1 MKKLFTVLN
10 YTWGIV
16 ATLLSYIVLGVCKA
30 LGYHIYRLDG
40 IFIVVTD
47 KPNWGAFS
55 FGVVCVM
62 SSTSGK
68 DTMYHEMGHCV
79 QNAMYGIF
87 VFFLVYIPSI
97 VRAAYRNWKGIKFGY
112 YDIWFEKQ
120 ASYLGNRIYGK

>member
-1 MKKLFTVLN
+1 MKTLIIILN

-16 ATLLSYIVLGVCKA
+16 ATIIFLIVLLVCKS
-30 LGYHIYRLDG
+30 LGYEIGRRAG
-40 IFIVVTD
+40 IFVVVSD

-62 SSTSGK
+62 SSTSGRY
-68 DTMYHEMGHCV
+68 TLCHEMGHCV
-79 QNAMYGIF
+79 QNAMYGVF

>member
-1 MKKLFTVLN
+1 MKTLIIVLN

-16 ATLLSYIVLGVCKA
+16 ATLLSLVVLLVCKL
-30 LGYHIYRLDG
+30 LGYRIYRLDG
-40 IFIVVTD
+40 IFVAVSD

-62 SSTSGK
+62 SDTSGR

-79 QNAMYGIF
+79 QNAMYGIL

-97 VRAAYRNWKGIKFGY
+97 IRAAYRNWKGIKFGY

-120 ASYLGNRIYGK
+120 ASCLGNRIYGK